1 MRYNADLAIYDR
13 IQARGYLRWNR
24 DGRSERITY
33 VIKRITTV
41 HIFVMNTI
49 KLIHV
54 GLGRWGFDWAQH
66 IYPHSND
73 VEPVAY
79 VDKEP
84 EALGR
89 AQPKLGASPSKFFP
103 ALSDAIA
110 ATDAEAVVVALP
122 LPLHAAVVREA
133 LLAGKHVLIEKPFT
147 QTLEEA
153 HSLVDI
159 AAKSSRVLMVSQN
172 YRFFAAPQAAY
183 QFVRD
188 AWFGQLHTVQVDFR
202 LNAVAEGYGD
212 RHQTLPNPLLA
223 DMAVHHFDLMRMVLG
238 EDPVELSC
246 RAWIPRGSP
255 YQMPPCAVIVLT
267 FPSGVVV
274 NYRGSWVDQAPKTP
288 WAGRWQM
295 DFDQGS
301 LFWTARGD
309 RPLVN
314 AQDRMSI
321 RRLNSE
327 PEDLGLE
334 PVLKY
339 DRLGVLHAF
348 GVAIRSGTPP
358 LFFPSGRDNISTL
371 SIVEAAIRSSSL
383 GGASVKIETVH

>member
-1 MRYNADLAIYDR
+1 
-13 IQARGYLRWNR
+13 
-24 DGRSERITY
+24 
-33 VIKRITTV
+33 
-41 HIFVMNTI
+41 MNTI

-66 IYPHSND
+66 VYPRSHD

-84 EALGR
+84 AALER
-89 AQPKLGASPSKFFP
+89 AQSKLGAGPSKFFP

-110 ATDAEAVVVALP
+110 AMDADAVVVALP

-133 LLAGKHVLIEKPFT
+133 LLAGKHVVVEKPFT

-153 HSLVDI
+153 HSLVGI
-159 AAKSSRVLMVSQN
+159 AEKSARVLMVSQN

-202 LNAVAEGYGD
+202 LNAVAEGYGH
-212 RHQTLPNPLLA
+212 RHQGLPNPLLA

-295 DFDQGS
+295 DFEQGS
-301 LFWTARGD
+301 LFWAARGD

-314 AQDRMSI
+314 GQDRMSI

-327 PEDLGLE
+327 PEDLDLE
-334 PVLKY
+334 PMPKY
-339 DRLGVLHAF
+339 DRLGVLNAF
-348 GVAIRSGTPP
+348 AVAIRSGTPP
-358 LFFPSGRDNISTL
+358 SFFPSGRDNLATL
-371 SIVEAAIRSSSL
+371 PMVEAAIRSSSQ
-383 GGASVKIETVH
+383 GGASVKIETVR

>member
-1 MRYNADLAIYDR
+1 M
-13 IQARGYLRWNR
+13 
-24 DGRSERITY
+24 T
-33 VIKRITTV
+33 K
-41 HIFVMNTI
+41 I

-66 IYPHSND
+66 VYPGSFE

-79 VDKEP
+79 VDTDP
-84 EALGR
+84 EALGT
-89 AQPKLGASPSKFFP
+89 AQSKLGASSSKFLP
-103 ALSDAIA
+103 TLSEALA
-110 ATDAEAVVVALP
+110 ATDAEAVAIALP
-122 LPLHAAVVREA
+122 LPLHAAVAREA
-133 LLAGKHVLIEKPFT
+133 LLAGKHVVVEKPFT
-147 QTLEEA
+147 QTLDEA
-153 HSLVDI
+153 QSLVGI
-159 AAKSSRVLMVSQN
+159 AEKSSLVLMVSQN

-202 LNAVAEGYGD
+202 LNALAEGYGH
-212 RHQTLPNPLLA
+212 RHQSLPNPLLA

-246 RAWIPRGSP
+246 WAWIPRGSP
-255 YQMPPCAVIVLT
+255 YQMPPCAMAVLT
-267 FPSGVVV
+267 FPSGIVL

-295 DFDQGS
+295 DFEQGS

-314 AQDRMSI
+314 HHDRMSI

-327 PEDLGLE
+327 PEDIDLQ
-334 PVLKY
+334 PMPKY
-339 DRLGVLHAF
+339 DRLGVLNAF
-348 GVAIRSGTPP
+348 ALAIRNGIPP
-358 LFFPSGRDNISTL
+358 SFFPSGRDNLATL
-371 SIVEAAIRSSSL
+371 SIVQAAIKSSL
-383 GGASVKIETVH
+383 QGGASVQLSHIF

>member
-1 MRYNADLAIYDR
+1 
-13 IQARGYLRWNR
+13 
-24 DGRSERITY
+24 
-33 VIKRITTV
+33 
-41 HIFVMNTI
+41 MNTI

-66 IYPHSND
+66 VYPHSHD

-89 AQPKLGASPSKFFP
+89 AQSKLGVSPSKFFP

-133 LLAGKHVLIEKPFT
+133 LLAGKHVVVEKPFT

-153 HSLVDI
+153 HSLVDM
-159 AAKSSRVLMVSQN
+159 AEKRSRVLMVSQN

-183 QFVRD
+183 QFGRD

-212 RHQTLPNPLLA
+212 RHQALPNPLLA
-223 DMAVHHFDLMRMVLG
+223 DMAVHHFDLMRMVIG

-295 DFDQGS
+295 DFEQGS
-301 LFWTARGD
+301 VFWTARGD
-309 RPLVN
+309 RPQVN
-314 AQDRMSI
+314 RRDRMSI

-327 PEDLGLE
+327 PEDVDLE
-334 PVLKY
+334 PMPKY
-339 DRLGVLHAF
+339 DRLGVLNAF
-348 GVAIRSGTPP
+348 TVAIRSGTPP
-358 LFFPSGRDNISTL
+358 SFFPSGRDNISTL

-383 GGASVKIETVH
+383 AGASVKIEIIH

>member
-1 MRYNADLAIYDR
+1 
-13 IQARGYLRWNR
+13 
-24 DGRSERITY
+24 
-33 VIKRITTV
+33 
-41 HIFVMNTI
+41 
-49 KLIHV
+49 
-54 GLGRWGFDWAQH
+54 
-66 IYPHSND
+66 
-73 VEPVAY
+73 
-79 VDKEP
+79 
-84 EALGR
+84 LGR
-89 AQPKLGASPSKFFP
+89 AQSKLGASPSKFFP
-103 ALSDAIA
+103 TLTEAIA
-110 ATDAEAVVVALP
+110 GTDAEAVVVTLP
-122 LPLHAAVVREA
+122 LPLHAPVAREA
-133 LLAGKHVLIEKPFT
+133 LLAGKHVVVEKPFART
-147 QTLEEA
+147 FEEA
-153 HSLVDI
+153 HSLVDL
-159 AAKSSRVLMVSQN
+159 AEKSSRVLAVSQN

-212 RHQTLPNPLLA
+212 RHQALPNPLLA
-223 DMAVHHFDLMRMVLG
+223 DMAVHHFDLMRMVIG

-246 RAWIPRGSP
+246 RAWVPRGSP

-301 LFWTARGD
+301 LFWTSRGD

-327 PEDLGLE
+327 PEELHVE
-334 PVLKY
+334 PIPKY
-339 DRLGVLHAF
+339 DRLGVLNAF
-348 GVAIRSGTPP
+348 AAAIRSGTPP
-358 LFFPSGRDNISTL
+358 SFFPSGRDNLSTL
-371 SIVEAAIRSSSL
+371 SIVEAAIKSSSL

>member
-1 MRYNADLAIYDR
+1 
-13 IQARGYLRWNR
+13 
-24 DGRSERITY
+24 
-33 VIKRITTV
+33 
-41 HIFVMNTI
+41 MNTI

-66 IYPHSND
+66 VYPRSHD

-84 EALGR
+84 AALER
-89 AQPKLGASPSKFFP
+89 AQSKLGADPAKVFP
-103 ALSDAIA
+103 ALSDAVA
-110 ATDAEAVVVALP
+110 ATDADAVVVALP
-122 LPLHAAVVREA
+122 LPLHTPVVREA
-133 LLAGKHVLIEKPFT
+133 LLAGKHVVVEKPFT

-153 HSLVDI
+153 QSLVAI
-159 AAKSSRVLMVSQN
+159 AEKSSRVLMVSQN

-212 RHQTLPNPLLA
+212 RHQNLPNPLLA
-223 DMAVHHFDLMRMVLG
+223 DMAVHHFDLMRMVIG

-295 DFDQGS
+295 DFEQGS

-314 AQDRMSI
+314 GQDRMSI

-327 PEDLGLE
+327 PEDLNLE
-334 PVLKY
+334 PVMKY
-339 DRLGVLHAF
+339 DRLGVLNAF
-348 GVAIRSGTPP
+348 AVAIRSGTPP

-371 SIVEAAIRSSSL
+371 SIVNAAIRSSSL
-383 GGASVKIETVH
+383 GGASVEIETAH